1 MTKILVIE
9 DEEFVRENLIDLL
22 DAEEFQT
29 FSADNGRDGVEIAAQ
44 EIPDLILC
52 DVMMPEL
59 DGFGTLQ
66 LLRQKAATATI
77 PFIFLTAKAA
87 KIDFRQ
93 GMELGADDYLTKP
106 FTRAELLG
114 AISAQLKKK
123 ARVQAQYESE
133 LQQAE
138 AKLDYLMNHD
148 PVTGLTNRLSL
159 RDRFEEIRE
168 TAPLDA
174 ENKQLIPVLY
184 LSLDRFERLQKSLSH
199 DCQATLLEEVAER
212 LTACVREGDT
222 VAYLSDREFAILL
235 ATATQRQD
243 ALRVAQDI
251 RTRINQPFIINN
263 CEIFLSVSMG
273 ISLYPYNAKDV
284 DTLLNQANAAR
295 EYAAAKGGDSYQ
307 IYTVNL
313 QVATGDDLTLESQLR
328 RAIERSELHAYYQPR
343 IDLKTGK
350 IVGVEALARWI
361 HPEQGFISP
370 AKFIP
375 IAEETGLIVPIG
387 EWMLKTACTQAHQ
400 WHQQFDNPLV
410 MAVNLSSRQFML
422 PDLCQRLVRIFSE
435 TQLDSRFLE
444 LELTE
449 SILVQNPTV
458 ARQNIIALK
467 NLGIKIAIDDFGT
480 GYSSLN
486 YLHSFNF
493 DILKIDR
500 CFVSDLTAN
509 RQNAAIVKAIVEMS
523 HSLGLVTIAEGVET
537 EGELTCL
544 QEYTCDQMQGYLF
557 SPPVAADAFGE
568 LLAQDKRLLMTNYQ
582 LPIVTS

>member
-22 DAEEFQT
+22 DAEEFET
-29 FSADNGRDGVEIAAQ
+29 LSADNGQDGVAIATQ

-52 DVMMPEL
+52 DVMMPQL
-59 DGFGTLQ
+59 DGFGTLE
-66 LLRQKAATATI
+66 LLRQNPTTETI

-114 AISAQLKKK
+114 AISAQLQKK
-123 ARVQAQYESE
+123 ARVQAKYESD
-133 LQQAE
+133 LAQAE
-138 AKLDYLMNHD
+138 AKLDYLMHHD

-159 RDRFEEIRE
+159 RDRFSEIRDN
-168 TAPLDA
+168 APLDA
-174 ENKQLIPVLY
+174 ENKPIIPVLY
-184 LSLDRFERLQKSLSH
+184 LSLDRFDRLQKSLGHATQS
-199 DCQATLLEEVAER
+199 TLLKEVSKR
-212 LTACVREGDT
+212 LCACIQEGDT

-243 ALRVAQDI
+243 ALRVAQAI
-251 RTRINQPFIINN
+251 RTQLDRPFVVSDSQT
-263 CEIFLSVSMG
+263 EIFLSASIG
-273 ISLYPYNAKDV
+273 ISLYPQNAQEIDV
-284 DTLLNQANAAR
+284 LLNQANAAR
-295 EYAAAKGGDSYQ
+295 EYIATKGGNGYHL
-307 IYTVNL
+307 YTVSL
-313 QVATGDDLTLESQLR
+313 QVSTGDDLTLESQLR
-328 RAIERSELHAYYQPR
+328 RAIERNELQAYYQPR
-343 IDLKTGK
+343 IDLKTGE
-350 IVGVEALARWI
+350 IVGTEALARWI
-361 HPEQGFISP
+361 HPEKGFISP
-370 AKFIP
+370 GKFIP

-400 WHQQFDNPLV
+400 WHQQYNKPLV

-435 TQLDSRFLE
+435 TQLSSRYLE

-449 SILVQNPTV
+449 SVLVQNPNL

-467 NLGIKIAIDDFGT
+467 NLGITIAIDDFGT
-480 GYSSLN
+480 GYSSLS

-500 CFVSDLTAN
+500 CFVSDLTDN
-509 RQNAAIVKAIVEMS
+509 PQNAAIVKAIVEMS
-523 HSLGLVTIAEGVET
+523 HSLGLTTIAEGVET
-537 EGELTCL
+537 EQELSCL
-544 QEYTCDQMQGYLF
+544 QEYSCDQMQGYLF
-557 SPPVAADAFGE
+557 SPPVNAEAFGE
-568 LLAQDKRLLMTNYQ
+568 LLAQDKRLLM
-582 LPIVTS
+582 PASV

>member
-22 DAEEFQT
+22 DAEEFET
-29 FSADNGRDGVEIAAQ
+29 FSADNGKDGVAIATQ

-59 DGFGTLQ
+59 DGFGTLE
-66 LLRQKAATATI
+66 LLRQNSATETI
-77 PFIFLTAKAA
+77 PFIFLTAKVA

-114 AISAQLKKK
+114 AISAQLQKK
-123 ARVQAQYESE
+123 ARVQAKYESE

-138 AKLDYLMNHD
+138 AKLDYLMHHD

-159 RDRFEEIRE
+159 RDRFEKIRD

-174 ENKQLIPVLY
+174 ENKPIIPVLY
-184 LSLDRFERLQKSLSH
+184 LSLDRFERLQKSLGH
-199 DCQATLLEEVAER
+199 ACQSTLLKEVSER
-212 LTACVREGDT
+212 LCACIKEGDT

-243 ALRVAQDI
+243 ALRVAQAI
-251 RTRINQPFIINN
+251 RKELDRPFLVS
-263 CEIFLSVSMG
+263 ETQTEVFLSASIG
-273 ISLYPYNAKDV
+273 ISLYPHNGQDI
-284 DTLLNQANAAR
+284 DTLLHQANAAR
-295 EYAAAKGGDSYQ
+295 EYVVAKGGNGYHL
-307 IYTVNL
+307 YTVSL
-313 QVATGDDLTLESQLR
+313 QVTTGDDLSLESHLR
-328 RAIERSELHAYYQPR
+328 RAIERNELQAYYQPR
-343 IDLKTGK
+343 IDLKTGE
-350 IVGVEALARWI
+350 IVGTEALARWI
-361 HPEQGFISP
+361 HPEKGFISP

-387 EWMLKTACTQAHQ
+387 EWMLKTACAQAHQ
-400 WHQQFDNPLV
+400 WHQQYNKPLV

-435 TQLDSRFLE
+435 TQLNSRYLE

-449 SILVQNPTV
+449 SVLVQNPNL

-467 NLGIKIAIDDFGT
+467 NLGITIAIDDFGT

-500 CFVSDLTAN
+500 CFVSDLTDN
-509 RQNAAIVKAIVEMS
+509 PQNAAIVKAIVEMS
-523 HSLGLVTIAEGVET
+523 HSLGLTTIAEGVET
-537 EGELTCL
+537 AQELACL

-557 SPPVAADAFGE
+557 SPPVNAEAFGE
-568 LLAQDKRLLMTNYQ
+568 LLAQDKRLPMLAS
-582 LPIVTS
+582 V